1 MTVIIRLIVTLTL
14 MILPSPVF
22 AWGAEG
28 HEIVAGVARSAL
40 SPAARNDVG
49 GLLGG
54 ESMLIHDSNWAD
66 EVRDQRP
73 DSRLWHFVDIPLEAS
88 GYDARRDCAGGDCVV
103 AQITRDVR
111 IVANRRLPAAL
122 RAEALRFL
130 IHFVAD
136 VHQPLHAE
144 DNDDHGGNGVR
155 VYLRG
160 QRTNLHHIWDVSVV
174 EALGFDANAVSS
186 DIVLGISSSQRKSWQ
201 AGTPE
206 SWANEAHAIAREEI
220 YNFVDGRRT
229 LRLPPA
235 YLDRE
240 KGVTRAQLA
249 KAGLRLAWLLNG
261 ALN

>member
-1 MTVIIRLIVTLTL
+1 MIRIIVAFTIL
-14 MILPSPVF
+14 ILPSPVL

-28 HEIVAGVARSAL
+28 HEIVAGIALRAL
-40 SPAARNDVG
+40 SPAAKSQVG
-49 GLLGG
+49 LLLGG

-73 DSRLWHFVDIPLEAS
+73 DARRWHFVDIPLEAP

-103 AQITRDVR
+103 AQITHDAR
-111 IVANRRLPAAL
+111 ILANRRQPAAL

-186 DIVLGISSSQRKSWQ
+186 DIALGISSAQRKSWQ

-206 SWANEAHAIAREEI
+206 SWANEAHTIAREEI
-220 YNFVDGRRT
+220 YSFVNGRRT

-235 YLDRE
+235 YLDLE

-249 KAGLRLAWLLNG
+249 KAGLRLAWLLNTT
-261 ALN
+261 LN

>member
-1 MTVIIRLIVTLTL
+1 MIRIFVILTL
-14 MILPSPVF
+14 LALPSSAF

-28 HEIVAGVARSAL
+28 HEIVAAIALRAL
-40 SPAARNDVG
+40 SPAARSQVAF
-49 GLLGG
+49 LLGG
-54 ESMLIHDSNWAD
+54 EAMLIHDSNWAD

-73 DSRLWHFVDIPLEAS
+73 DARRWHFVDIPLQAPAF
-88 GYDARRDCAGGDCVV
+88 DARRDCAGGDCVV
-103 AQITRDVR
+103 AQITRDAR
-111 IVANRRLPAAL
+111 ILANRRQPAAL

-186 DIVLGISSSQRKSWQ
+186 DIALGISSEQRKSWQ

-206 SWANEAHAIAREEI
+206 SWANEAHTIAREEI
-220 YNFVDGRRT
+220 YSFVNGRRT
-229 LRLPPA
+229 LRMPPA
-235 YLDRE
+235 YLDLE
-240 KGVTRAQLA
+240 NGVTRAQLA
-249 KAGLRLAWLLNG
+249 KAGLRLAWLLNTT
-261 ALN
+261 LN